1 MGFKLIYQN
10 ILMSEQIAW
19 FFDYQYSVGNQ
30 AVIDFLDFLDR
41 NSHQGRE
48 ILKIVILVRHS

>member
-1 MGFKLIYQN
+1 
-10 ILMSEQIAW
+10 MSDQVAW

-30 AVIDFLDFLDR
+30 SVIDFLDFLDR

>member
-1 MGFKLIYQN
+1 
-10 ILMSEQIAW
+10 MSEQIAW
-19 FFDYQYSVGNQ
+19 FFDYQYFVGNQ